1 MHVEQQAA
9 RSAQS
14 AASQESAGIM
24 AFILHLLNN
33 ILSYLISDHG

>member
-24 AFILHLLNN
+24 AFIFTYS
-33 ILSYLISDHG
+33 IIYYLT